1 MNPRHHASRHR
12 LVAVAVFGS
21 AALAAQTFQA
31 PGSGLRAPA
40 NQRPNPEARSPKPE
54 ARHALAPPKPAEPAK
69 RGWSPV
75 RTPWGDP
82 DLQGAY
88 TNKDENGIPMER
100 PSQFQGKTIDQVQQ
114 AELAEIVRQRQQDA
128 TERAPGIGGA
138 ETGAGPV
145 HWYEYY
151 GAKNSRPWLIVD
163 PADGRIPSLTPEA
176 QQRAAALQTARQ
188 GRGDA
193 DSPDDRSLYDRCITR
208 GVPGS
213 MMPAIYGN
221 SYQIVQSPG
230 FVAIRYEMIHE
241 TRVIPLDGRP
251 HVDKD
256 LRLYMGDPRGHWEN
270 NSLVVETTNFNG
282 RMSADIVGYGSPDRG
297 ASQQLRIVER
307 FTPVNAT
314 TVEWSVT
321 LDDPRTWTRPWTF
334 VMNLTKDDTQAVYE
348 YGCHEGNYG
357 LSNIL
362 SAARAEESR

>member
-1 MNPRHHASRHR
+1 MQHLASTSR
-12 LVAVAVFGS
+12 LAAVATAIALAS
-21 AALAAQTFQA
+21 AALAAQ
-31 PGSGLRAPA
+31 APA
-40 NQRPNPEARSPKPE
+40 KASTPATAKARN
-54 ARHALAPPKPAEPAK
+54 
-69 RGWSPV
+69 WSPS

-114 AELAEIVRQRQQDA
+114 SELADIVRQRQQDA

-151 GAKNSRPWLIVD
+151 GAKNSRPWLDRRSGGREDSV
-163 PADGRIPSLTPEA
+163 ADAR
-176 QQRAAALQTARQ
+176 RATARGGAQ
-188 GRGDA
+188 VGAARA
-193 DSPDDRSLYDRCITR
+193 RRIRFSRRSQPVRSLHHARRARLDDAGDLRQLVPDRA
-208 GVPGS
+208 G
-213 MMPAIYGN
+213 A
-221 SYQIVQSPG
+221 G

-251 HVDKD
+251 HVGRDI
-256 LRLYMGDPRGHWEN
+256 RLYMGDPRGHWEGN
-270 NSLVVETTNFNG
+270 TLVVETTNFNG

-297 ASQQLRIVER
+297 ASAQLRIVER
-307 FTPVNAT
+307 FTPSGPT

-321 LDDPRTWTRPWTF
+321 LDDPHTWTRPWTF
-334 VMNLTKDDTQAVYE
+334 AMNLTKDDTQPVFE

>member
-1 MNPRHHASRHR
+1 MDNQHLAFTCR
-12 LVAVAVFGS
+12 LAAVATAIALGS
-21 AALAAQTFQA
+21 AALAGQA
-31 PGSGLRAPA
+31 PAKASTPTT
-40 NQRPNPEARSPKPE
+40 ARV
-54 ARHALAPPKPAEPAK
+54 RT
-69 RGWSPV
+69 WSPS

-88 TNKDENGIPMER
+88 TNRDENGIPMER
-100 PSQFQGKTIDQVQQ
+100 PSQFQGKTIDQIQESEF
-114 AELAEIVRQRQQDA
+114 AGIVRQRQQDA
-128 TERAPGIGGA
+128 AERAPGIGGA

-151 GAKNSRPWLIVD
+151 GAKNSRAWLIVD
-163 PADGRIPSLTPEA
+163 PADGKIPSLTPDA
-176 QQRAAALQTARQ
+176 QQRAAALRLARQ
-188 GRGDA
+188 GRGESDA
-193 DSPDDRSLYDRCITR
+193 AEDRSLYDRCITR

-221 SYQIVQSPG
+221 SYQIVQGPG

-251 HVDKD
+251 HVSKD
-256 LRLYMGDPRGHWEN
+256 IRLYMGDPRGRWDGN
-270 NSLVVETTNFNG
+270 TLVVETTNFNG

-297 ASQQLRIVER
+297 ATANLRIVER
-307 FTPVNAT
+307 FTPSGPT

-334 VMNLTKDDTQAVYE
+334 AMNLTKDGTQPVFE

-362 SAARAEESR
+362 SAARAGESR

>member
-1 MNPRHHASRHR
+1 MDFDRLASR
-12 LVAVAVFGS
+12 LGLTATMAAVVFGS
-21 AALAAQTFQA
+21 AALSAQTSQA
-31 PGSGLRAPA
+31 PGSGSQAPA
-40 NQRPNPEARSPKPE
+40 RSEARGPKPE
-54 ARHALAPPKPAEPAK
+54 AR
-69 RGWSPV
+69 RWSPV

-100 PSQFQGKTIDQVQQ
+100 PGQFQGKTIDQVQQ
-114 AELAEIVRQRQQDA
+114 SELADIVRQRQQDA

-176 QQRAAALQTARQ
+176 QQRAAALGAARS
-188 GRGDA
+188 GRGES
-193 DSPDDRSLYDRCITR
+193 DSPADRSLYDRCITR

-221 SYQIVQSPG
+221 SYQIVQGPG

-256 LRLYMGDPRGHWEN
+256 IRLYMGDPRGHWEGN
-270 NSLVVETTNFNG
+270 TLVVETTNFNG

-307 FTPVNAT
+307 FTPSSAT
-314 TVEWSVT
+314 SVEWSVM
-321 LDDPRTWTRPWTF
+321 LEDPRTWTRPWTF
-334 VMNLTKDDTQAVYE
+334 AMTLTRDDTQPVYE
-348 YGCHEGNYG
+348 YACHEGNYG

-362 SAARAEESR
+362 SAARAEEKIR